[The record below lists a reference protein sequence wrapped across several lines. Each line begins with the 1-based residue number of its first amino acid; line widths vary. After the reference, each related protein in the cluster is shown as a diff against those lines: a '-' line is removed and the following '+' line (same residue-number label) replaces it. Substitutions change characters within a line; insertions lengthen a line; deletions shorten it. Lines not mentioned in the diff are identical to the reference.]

1 MGREDRRCAKAA
13 SARLHVGVCVCMCVS
28 SLRWPGSI
36 FFLEPEPRA
45 SGLPAPLPTAGAE
58 AAPDCMSAVTHTTS
72 CSEGEADQTE
82 T

>member
-1 MGREDRRCAKAA
+1 MRR
-13 SARLHVGVCVCMCVS
+13 RLVPGSTWVCVCVCVS